1 MYKNIA
7 FRSSKTGQSSDET
20 NAYGIF
26 WQIRCGFVG
35 ICTQCLPHFGLPR
48 TLVDRFFC
56 ARSRAIVVDSN
67 DASVDSV
74 GLVVPQLA
82 HFDTP
87 LLLDCGRML
96 PTFDLMLETY
106 GTLNADRS
114 NAILICHALSGHH
127 HAAGYHRESENKLGW
142 WDSCIGPN
150 KAIDTNLFFVVA
162 LNNLGG
168 CHGSTGPTSINPDT
182 GKIYGPDFPLVT
194 VRDWV
199 RSQALLADRLGISV
213 WHAVVGGSLGGMQ
226 AQQWAVDYPMR
237 LRHCVVI
244 ASTPKL
250 SAQNIA
256 FNEVARQSILSD
268 PDFHGGRYLEQDTY
282 PRRGLILA
290 RMVGHLT
297 YLTDEAMKQKFGRD
311 LKSGKFMYGY
321 DVEFQV
327 ESYLRYQGE
336 QFSKNFDANTY
347 LLMTKALDYFD
358 PAREFDEDLMRAFS
372 GASCRFLV
380 VSFSTDWRF
389 APSRSEELVDALI
402 ANQKNVSYIEVDAP
416 QGHDAFLF
424 PIPRYVQT
432 LRAFLGSGLQP
443 KLQGAEHAA

>member
-1 MYKNIA
+1 V
-7 FRSSKTGQSSDET
+7 FEQ
-20 NAYGIF
+20 
-26 WQIRCGFVG
+26 
-35 ICTQCLPHFGLPR
+35 
-48 TLVDRFFC
+48 
-56 ARSRAIVVDSN
+56 
-67 DASVDSV
+67 
-74 GLVVPQLA
+74 
-82 HFDTP
+82 P
-87 LLLDCGRML
+87 LLLECGRTL
-96 PTFDLMLETY
+96 PRFELMVETY
-106 GTLNADRS
+106 GQLNADRS

-127 HAAGYHRESENKLGW
+127 HAAGYHEGQSKPGW
-142 WDSCIGPN
+142 WDALIGPG
-150 KAIDTNLFFVVA
+150 KAIDTTRFFVVA
-162 LNNLGG
+162 TNNLGG
-168 CHGSTGPTSINPDT
+168 CHGSTGPTSLNPET
-182 GKIYGPDFPLVT
+182 GQVYGADFPLVT

-199 RSQALLADRLGISV
+199 RVQALLADRMQIAV
-213 WHAVVGGSLGGMQ
+213 WHAVIGGSLGGMQ
-226 AQQWAVDYPMR
+226 AQQWAVDFPAR

-268 PDFHGGRYLEQDTY
+268 PDFHGGRYLEAGTY

-297 YLTDEAMKQKFGRD
+297 YLTDDAMKQKFGRD
-311 LKSGKFMYGY
+311 LKSGTFQYGY

-358 PAREFDEDLMRAFS
+358 PAREYADDLPTAF
-372 GASCRFLV
+372 ARTQCRFLV

-389 APSRSEELVDALI
+389 APSRSQEIVDALI
-402 ANQKNVSYIEVDAP
+402 HNQQPVSYLNVEAP

-424 PIPRYVQT
+424 AIPPYVAAV
-432 LRAFLGSGLQP
+432 RAFLGE
-443 KLQGAEHAA
+443 A

>member
-1 MYKNIA
+1 MLLSA
-7 FRSSKTGQSSDET
+7 
-20 NAYGIF
+20 
-26 WQIRCGFVG
+26 
-35 ICTQCLPHFGLPR
+35 P
-48 TLVDRFFC
+48 
-56 ARSRAIVVDSN
+56 
-67 DASVDSV
+67 DSV
-74 GLVVPQLA
+74 GLVEPRCEAFEQ
-82 HFDTP
+82 P
-87 LLLDCGRML
+87 LRLECGRVL
-96 PTFDLMLETY
+96 PRFDLMVETY
-106 GTLNADRS
+106 GQLNADRS

-127 HAAGYHRESENKLGW
+127 HAAGYHEGQSKPGW
-142 WDSCIGPN
+142 WDALIGPG
-150 KAIDTNLFFVVA
+150 KAIDTTRFFVVA
-162 LNNLGG
+162 TNNLGG

-182 GKIYGPDFPLVT
+182 GRVYGADFPLVT

-199 RSQALLADRLGISV
+199 RVQALLADRMQIAV
-213 WHAVVGGSLGGMQ
+213 WHAVIGGSLGGMQ
-226 AQQWAVDYPMR
+226 AQQWAVDFPTR

-268 PDFHGGRYLEQDTY
+268 PDFHGGRYLEAGTY

-297 YLTDEAMKQKFGRD
+297 YLTDDAMKQKFGRD
-311 LKSGKFMYGY
+311 LKSGTFQYGY

-358 PAREFDEDLMRAFS
+358 PAREYADDLPAAFARAQ
-372 GASCRFLV
+372 CRFLV
-380 VSFSTDWRF
+380 VSFTTDWRF
-389 APSRSEELVDALI
+389 APSRSQEIVDALI
-402 ANQKNVSYIEVDAP
+402 HNQQPVSHLNVAAP

-424 PIPRYVQT
+424 AIPPYVAAV
-432 LRAFLGSGLQP
+432 RAFLG
-443 KLQGAEHAA
+443 AA